1 MGNELENRV
10 AIVTGASEGIG
21 KAIAE
26 LFAREG
32 AQVALAARSED
43 KLRELAA
50 RLGEERTL
58 AVPTDV
64 AVPEQAETLV
74 RRAVERFGGLDI
86 LVNNAGFG
94 LYAPC
99 HEMNWEHF
107 RQLWEVNFFAAVRLA
122 LLALPQ
128 LRKRR
133 GAVVNISS
141 VAGKI
146 PLPYMGAYCASKFAL
161 NTISSAMRMELK
173 QAGVRVVTV
182 LPGRVA
188 TQFHI
193 AAYRDGQNLPGI
205 FQRRKSEGVS
215 AEKVARVTL
224 DALLSGKREVVVP
237 WRLRLAMA
245 ASAVMPG
252 LREHVLSRMVKA
264 ETADW

>member
-1 MGNELENRV
+1 MRLQDRV
-10 AIVTGASEGIG
+10 AIITGASEGIG

-32 AQVALAARSED
+32 ARVVLAARSED
-43 KLRELAA
+43 KLQELAA
-50 RLGEERTL
+50 RLDTERAL
-58 AVPTDV
+58 VVPTDV
-64 AVPEQAETLV
+64 AVPEQVDTLV
-74 RRAVERFGGLDI
+74 QRAVERFGGLDI
-86 LVNNAGFG
+86 VVNNAGFG

-99 HEMNWEHF
+99 HEMDWEHF
-107 RQLWEVNFFAAVRLA
+107 RQMWEVNFFGAVRLA
-122 LLALPQ
+122 LSALPH

-133 GAVVNISS
+133 GAIVNISS

-161 NTISSAMRMELK
+161 NAVSSAMRMELK
-173 QAGVRVVTV
+173 PAGVRVVTV

-193 AAYRDGQNLPGI
+193 AAYRDGKDLPGV
-205 FQRRKSEGVS
+205 FQRRYSAGVS

-224 DALLSGKREVVVP
+224 NAVLSGKREVVVP
-237 WRLRLAMA
+237 RRLRLAMA
-245 ASAVMPG
+245 AGALLPG
-252 LREHVLSRMVKA
+252 LREYVLSRMVKT

>member
-1 MGNELENRV
+1 MKLRDRV
-10 AIVTGASEGIG
+10 AIVTGASGGIG

-26 LFAREG
+26 LFVREG
-32 AQVALAARSED
+32 ARVVLAARSED

-50 RLGEERTL
+50 RLGEERSL
-58 AVPTDV
+58 VAPTDV
-64 AVPEQAETLV
+64 AVPEQADNLV
-74 RRAVERFGGLDI
+74 QRAVERFGGLDI
-86 LVNNAGFG
+86 VVNNAGFG

-107 RQLWEVNFFAAVRLA
+107 RRMWEVNFFGAVRLA
-122 LLALPQ
+122 LAALPH
-128 LRKRR
+128 LRQRR

-161 NTISSAMRMELK
+161 NTISSVMRMELK

-193 AAYRDGQNLPGI
+193 TAYRDGQNLPEV
-205 FQRRKSEGVS
+205 FKRRGTAGVS
-215 AEKVARVTL
+215 AEKVAQVTL
-224 DALLSGKREVVVP
+224 NALLSGKREVVVP
-237 WRLRLAMA
+237 WRLRIPMA
-245 ASAVMPG
+245 LRALMPG
-252 LREHVLSRMVKA
+252 IAEAVLSRMVKA

>member
-1 MGNELENRV
+1 MRLQDRV

-32 AQVALAARSED
+32 ARVVLAARSED
-43 KLRELAA
+43 KLQALAA
-50 RLGEERTL
+50 RVGAERAL

-64 AVPEQAETLV
+64 ADGAQVERLV
-74 RRAVERFGGLDI
+74 ERAVEQFGGVDI
-86 LVNNAGFG
+86 VVNSAGFG

-107 RQLWEVNFFAAVRLA
+107 RQMWEVNFFGAVRLA
-122 LLALPQ
+122 LTALPH

-133 GAVVNISS
+133 GVVVNISS

-146 PLPYMGAYCASKFAL
+146 PLPYMGAYCATKFAL

-188 TQFHI
+188 TQFHM
-193 AAYRDGQNLPGI
+193 AAYRDGQNLPGV
-205 FQRRKSEGVS
+205 FQRRKSEGVP
-215 AEKVARVTL
+215 AEKVARV
-224 DALLSGKREVVVP
+224 ALNATLSGRREVVVP

-245 ASAVMPG
+245 ASALLPG
-252 LREHVLSRMVKA
+252 LREYVLSRMVKT

>member
-1 MGNELENRV
+1 MKLQDRV

-32 AQVALAARSED
+32 ARVALAARSED
-43 KLRELAA
+43 KLRALAA
-50 RLGEERTL
+50 TLGEHRTL
-58 AVPTDV
+58 VVPTDV
-64 AVPEQAETLV
+64 AVPEQADKLV
-74 RRAVERFGGLDI
+74 QRTVERFGSLDI

-107 RQLWEVNFFAAVRLA
+107 RQMWEVNFFGAVRLA
-122 LLALPQ
+122 RAALPH
-128 LRKRR
+128 LRRRR
-133 GAVVNISS
+133 GAIVNISS

-173 QAGVRVVTV
+173 SAGVRVVTV

-188 TQFHI
+188 TQFHV
-193 AAYRDGQNLPGI
+193 AAYRDGQNLPGV
-205 FQRRKSEGVS
+205 FQRRVSQGVS
-215 AEKVARVTL
+215 PEKVARVAL
-224 DALLSGKREVVVP
+224 KALLSGKREVVVP
-237 WRLRLAMA
+237 WRLRMVMA
-245 ASAVMPG
+245 LSALLPG
-252 LREHVLSRMVKA
+252 VREAVLSRMVKT

>member
-1 MGNELENRV
+1 MGNQLENKV

-32 AQVALAARSED
+32 ARVVLAARSQD
-43 KLRELAA
+43 KLQELAA
-50 RLGEERTL
+50 RLGPERAL
-58 AVPTDV
+58 AVPIDV
-64 AVPEQAETLV
+64 ADGEQVERLV
-74 RRAVERFGGLDI
+74 QRAVERFGGIDI
-86 LVNNAGFG
+86 LVNCAGFG

-107 RQLWEVNFFAAVRLA
+107 RKLWEVNFFGAVRLS
-122 LLALPQ
+122 LTALPH
-128 LRKRR
+128 LRKRH
-133 GAVVNISS
+133 GTIVNISS

-188 TQFHI
+188 TQFHA
-193 AAYRDGQNLPGI
+193 AAYRDGQN
-205 FQRRKSEGVS
+205 
-215 AEKVARVTL
+215 
-224 DALLSGKREVVVP
+224 
-237 WRLRLAMA
+237 
-245 ASAVMPG
+245 
-252 LREHVLSRMVKA
+252 
-264 ETADW
+264 

>member
-1 MGNELENRV
+1 MRLRDRV

-32 AQVALAARSED
+32 AQVVLAARSED

-50 RLGEERTL
+50 RLGLERAL

-64 AVPEQAETLV
+64 AEGAQVERLV
-74 RRAVERFGGLDI
+74 QRTVERFGGIDI
-86 LVNNAGFG
+86 VVNSAGFG

-107 RQLWEVNFFAAVRLA
+107 RRMWEVNFFGAVRLA
-122 LLALPQ
+122 LAALPH
-128 LRKRR
+128 LRQRR

-146 PLPYMGAYCASKFAL
+146 PLPYMGAYCATKFAL

-193 AAYRDGQNLPGI
+193 AAYRDGQNLPGV
-205 FQRRKSEGVS
+205 FQRRVSQGVS
-215 AEKVARVTL
+215 PEKVARVTL
-224 DALLSGKREVVVP
+224 NAMLRGKREVVVP
-237 WRLRLAMA
+237 WRLRIAMA
-245 ASAVMPG
+245 ASALMPG
-252 LREHVLSRMVKA
+252 LREYVLSRMVKA
-264 ETADW
+264 ERADW

>member
-1 MGNELENRV
+1 MQLRDRV

-32 AQVALAARSED
+32 ARVVVAARSEE

-50 RLGEERTL
+50 RLGAERAL

-64 AVPEQAETLV
+64 ADSVQVDSLV
-74 RRAVERFGGLDI
+74 ARTVEHFGGLDI
-86 LVNNAGFG
+86 VVNNAGFG

-107 RQLWEVNFFAAVRLA
+107 RQMWEVNFFGAVRLA
-122 LLALPQ
+122 LAALPH
-128 LRKRR
+128 LRQRR

-146 PLPYMGAYCASKFAL
+146 PLPYMGAYCATKFAL

-193 AAYRDGQNLPGI
+193 AAYRDGQNLPGV

-215 AEKVARVTL
+215 AQKVAQVTL
-224 DALLSGKREVVVP
+224 RALLSGKREVVVP
-237 WRLRLAMA
+237 WRLRIPMA
-245 ASAVMPG
+245 LRALMPG
-252 LREHVLSRMVKA
+252 IAESVLSRMVKT
-264 ETADW
+264 EKADW

>member
-1 MGNELENRV
+1 MQLRDRV

-32 AQVALAARSED
+32 ARVVVAARSEE

-50 RLGEERTL
+50 RLGAERAL

-64 AVPEQAETLV
+64 ADGAQVERLV
-74 RRAVERFGGLDI
+74 QRTVERFGGLDI
-86 LVNNAGFG
+86 VVNNAGFG

-107 RQLWEVNFFAAVRLA
+107 RQMWEVNFFGAVRLA
-122 LLALPQ
+122 LAALPH
-128 LRKRR
+128 LRQRR

-146 PLPYMGAYCASKFAL
+146 PLPYMGAYCATKFAL
-161 NTISSAMRMELK
+161 NTISSSMRMELK

-193 AAYRDGQNLPGI
+193 AAYRDGQNLPGV

-215 AEKVARVTL
+215 AQKVAQVTL
-224 DALLSGKREVVVP
+224 RALLSGKREVVVP
-237 WRLRLAMA
+237 WRLRIPMA
-245 ASAVMPG
+245 LRALMPG
-252 LREHVLSRMVKA
+252 IAESVLSRMVKT
-264 ETADW
+264 EKADW